1 VKPRILVVDDE
12 ANIASTLSDILRDE
26 GCEVATAGTGAAG
39 LKKVAAESPD
49 IVMLDVLLPD
59 ISGLELLKQLKT
71 DFPEL
76 EVIMI
81 SGHATVDRAV
91 DAIRSGAYDFLE
103 KPLTLKRVVLTVNRA
118 LERRRLTGDKRRRDQ
133 AEEQKHRIIGESE
146 ATRELRE
153 QLRQVGPTNARVLIT
168 GETGTGKELVAFWL
182 YHHSARRDR
191 PYVKL
196 NCAAIPRELLE
207 SELFGHEKGS
217 FTGAHAR
224 KQGRFELADTG
235 TVLLDE
241 IGDMDLRLQA
251 KLLRVLESGE
261 FERVGSTT
269 PLKVDVRVIAATN
282 KNLVD
287 EIRKDHFREDLYH
300 RLNVFTIH
308 LPPLRERPDDIPPL
322 ASHFLDDYCRANGV
336 PPKKLTDDALKHLV
350 QQGFPGNVRELRNT
364 VERAA
369 IVNPGTEIDRS
380 ALLRLAAQ
388 PLTTDEEVFT
398 RTRSLAEARLELE
411 RKFLEAQLARFKWN
425 ITRTAEELKV
435 ERSNLSRRLKQLGI
449 TKPEPYS

>member
-1 VKPRILVVDDE
+1 VKPKILVVDDE
-12 ANIASTLSDILRDE
+12 ANIASTLSDILSDE
-26 GCEVATAGTGAAG
+26 GFEVSTAGTGAAG
-39 LKKVAAESPD
+39 LKTVAAESPD
-49 IVMLDVLLPD
+49 LVLLDIMLPD
-59 ISGLELLKQLKT
+59 VSGLGLLKQLKT
-71 DFPEL
+71 DCPDI

-81 SGHATVDRAV
+81 SGHATIDRAV

-118 LERRRLTGDKRRRDQ
+118 LERRRLAGDKRLRDQ
-133 AEEQKHRIIGESE
+133 AEELKHRIIGESD

-182 YHHSARRDR
+182 HRHSARRDR
-191 PYVKL
+191 PYIKL
-196 NCAAIPRELLE
+196 NCAAIPKELLE

-224 KQGRFELADTG
+224 RQGRFETADTG

-241 IGDMDLRLQA
+241 IGDMDLRPQA

-269 PLKVDVRVIAATN
+269 TLKVDVRVLAATN

-287 EIRKDHFREDLYH
+287 EIKKGNFREDLYH

-322 ASHFLDDYCRANGV
+322 ANHFLDNYCRANGV
-336 PPKKLTDDALKHLV
+336 PPKKLTDDALKHLM

-369 IVNPGTEIDRS
+369 IVASGTEVDRS

-388 PLTTDEEVFT
+388 PLTTDDEVFT
-398 RTRSLAEARLELE
+398 QTRSLADARLELE

-449 TKPEPYS
+449 NKPEPYS

>member
-1 VKPRILVVDDE
+1 VKPKILVIDDE
-12 ANIASTLSDILRDE
+12 ANIASTLSDILQDE
-26 GCEVATAGTGAAG
+26 GCDVATAGTGAAG
-39 LKKVAAESPD
+39 LKAVASESPD
-49 IVMLDVLLPD
+49 LVMLDVMLPD
-59 ISGLELLKQLKT
+59 ESGLELLKRLKA
-71 DFPEL
+71 DHPDV
-76 EVIMI
+76 EVVMI
-81 SGHATVDRAV
+81 SGHATIDRAV
-91 DAIRSGAYDFLE
+91 EAIRTGAYDFLE
-103 KPLTLKRVVLTVNRA
+103 KPLALKRVVLTGNRA
-118 LERRRLTGDKRRRDQ
+118 LERRRLTGDKRRRDED
-133 AEEQKHRIIGESE
+133 EELKHRIIGEST
-146 ATRELRE
+146 ATRELKD
-153 QLRQVGPTNARVLIT
+153 QLAQVGPTNARVLIT

-182 YHHSARRDR
+182 HHHSERRDR

-196 NCAAIPRELLE
+196 NCAAIPKDLLE

-282 KNLVD
+282 KNLAE
-287 EIRKDHFREDLYH
+287 EIGKDNFREDLYH

-322 ASHFLDDYCRANGV
+322 AAHFLETYCRANGV
-336 PPKKLTDDALKHLV
+336 SPKQFTDDALKHLG
-350 QQGFPGNVRELRNT
+350 QQGFPGNVRELRNL

-369 IVNPGTEIDRS
+369 IVTSGYEISRS
-380 ALLRLAAQ
+380 ALLRLTAQ
-388 PLTTDEEVFT
+388 PLTADDEVFT
-398 RTRSLAEARLELE
+398 RTRPLADARVELE
-411 RKFLEAQLARFKWN
+411 KKFLEAQLARFKWN
-425 ITRTAEELKV
+425 ITRTAEELRA

-449 TKPEPYS
+449 RKPEPYS

>member
-1 VKPRILVVDDE
+1 MKPKILVVDDE

-26 GCEVATAGTGAAG
+26 GCEVSTAGTGAAG
-39 LKKVAAESPD
+39 LKAVAAESPD
-49 IVMLDVLLPD
+49 LVLLDIMLPD
-59 ISGLELLKQLKT
+59 TSGLELLKQLKT
-71 DFPEL
+71 DRPDI
-76 EVIMI
+76 EVIMV

-118 LERRRLTGDKRRRDQ
+118 LERRRLAGDKRRQDQ
-133 AEEQKHRIIGESE
+133 AEEQRHRIIGESD
-146 ATRELRE
+146 ATRELRD
-153 QLRQVGPTNARVLIT
+153 QLSQVGPTNARVLIT

-182 YHHSARRDR
+182 HHHSARRDR
-191 PYVKL
+191 PYVKI
-196 NCAAIPRELLE
+196 NCAAIPKELLE

-261 FERVGSTT
+261 FERVGSTN

-282 KNLVD
+282 KNLAD
-287 EIRKDHFREDLYH
+287 EIRKDNFREDLYH

-308 LPPLRERPDDIPPL
+308 LPPLRERPDDIPAL
-322 ASHFLDDYCRANGV
+322 ASHFLDSYCRVNGV
-336 PPKKLTDDALKHLV
+336 PPKKFTEDALKHLM
-350 QQGFPGNVRELRNT
+350 QQGFQGNVRELRNL

-369 IVNPGTEIDRS
+369 IVTPGTEIDRS
-380 ALLRLAAQ
+380 GLLKLTAHT
-388 PLTTDEEVFT
+388 LTTGDEVFT
-398 RTRSLAEARLELE
+398 RTRPLADARLELE
-411 RKFLEAQLARFKWN
+411 RKFLEAQLTRFKWN
-425 ITRTAEELKV
+425 ITKTAEELKV